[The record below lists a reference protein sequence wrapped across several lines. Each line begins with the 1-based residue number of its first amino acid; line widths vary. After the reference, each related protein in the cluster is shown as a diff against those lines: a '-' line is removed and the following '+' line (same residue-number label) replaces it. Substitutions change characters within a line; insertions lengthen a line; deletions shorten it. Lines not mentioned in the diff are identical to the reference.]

1 MPTDAPFPP
10 AYVPDGFSVVRH
22 LGAGQTSYVYLAE
35 HASLG
40 RVALKLPRETVM
52 RDATLRRMF
61 ENEVQIT
68 LKLSHENIVRAHV
81 GNPTGRTAHLVLE
94 FCAGGT
100 LDQRLLEVGRMSI
113 EATVDLILDIA
124 RGVRHSHAKSVL
136 HRDIKPANVFLDADG
151 RAKLGDFGTGV
162 FMAEENTDRVGTAF
176 YMAPEIFEGARA
188 SVQSDV
194 YSLGVLAYELLTGRR
209 PFLGSSFEE
218 LMIKHLKEVPRSPR
232 SLRSDLPRGVTSV
245 VLRAMN
251 RDASKRYDS
260 VAAFIRDL
268 QQAMGRETAEQVP
281 DRPDDDAPATG
292 RASRRRSSAAT
303 PDTATADRE
312 DAADEDAPEDD
323 SGRSGGLFGW
333 LRGGRRGDD

>member
-1 MPTDAPFPP
+1 MPSDAPFPP
-10 AYVPDGFSVVRH
+10 AFVPDGFSVVRH

-35 HASLG
+35 HPSLG
-40 RVALKLPRETVM
+40 EVALKLPRETVM

-68 LKLSHENIVRAHV
+68 LKLAHDNIVRAHV
-81 GNPTGRTAHLVLE
+81 GSPTGRTAHLVLE
-94 FCAGGT
+94 YCAGGT

-113 EATVDLILDIA
+113 DATVDLILDIA
-124 RGVRHSHAKSVL
+124 RGVRHCHSKSVL

-176 YMAPEIFEGARA
+176 YMAPEIFEGAQA

-194 YSLGVLAYELLTGRR
+194 YSLGVVAYELLTGRR

-218 LMIKHLKEVPRSPR
+218 LMIKHLKEVPRNPR
-232 SLRSDLPRGVTSV
+232 ALRSDLPRGVSSV

-260 VAAFIRDL
+260 VDKFIREL
-268 QQAMGRETAEQVP
+268 REAMGREAADHGASEP
-281 DRPDDDAPATG
+281 AGDAPATG
-292 RASRRRSSAAT
+292 RASRRRSPAGSG
-303 PDTATADRE
+303 
-312 DAADEDAPEDD
+312 DADAPPEGKADDDPSEEDG
-323 SGRSGGLFGW
+323 GRSGGLFGW